1 MFTDFNQILD
11 DTVLLLVFEVFA
23 LIVVPIFGTI
33 FTYSVFCTQP
43 EIFGYYPFM
52 AFPGSFHFVHYCKPM
67 PNLLKRKLACA
78 EFCSHVK
85 HVRLLRK

>member
-52 AFPGSFHFVHYCKPM
+52 AFPGSFHFP
-67 PNLLKRKLACA
+67 LS
-78 EFCSHVK
+78 SHIA
-85 HVRLLRK
+85 